1 MVLINY
7 ATKEIVAKVVYY
19 GPGLCGKTT
28 NLQHIYT
35 RLNPK
40 KRGKMI
46 SIATQADRTLF
57 FDFLP
62 VELGVVQG
70 FKVRFQL
77 YTVPGQVFYGATR
90 KLVLKGA
97 DAVVFVA
104 DSQADVLSK
113 NVESLEDLKH
123 NLMENGLDP
132 EAIPIVFQYNKRDLP
147 NVMDAALLDS
157 KVNYRQAPSFEASA
171 ITGMGVMETIKGVIT
186 LLIKDLK
193 RKHSMMDSGIKEL
206 PADMFEP
213 KREEA
218 PPETA
223 LELEMGSAIR
233 DEEHREAGEEK
244 EPESILDQVETITLA
259 DTLQAEVFFD
269 TVRAGR
275 EAEEAKEKA
284 QTAGQTGGIE
294 LSHASGE
301 FEVEHDM
308 DDSRELTPEEIT
320 DAADEGYL
328 GMDMT
333 APEMMEPEGI
343 VAAPIFDKPVLEP
356 VRESAPEPVREPVRE
371 PVKESAPE
379 PVREPVQEPVREPVR
394 KSVTE
399 IVSESSPAQGTNL
412 PAFDIIPLIERMTRL
427 EESVAELKNLFEG
440 RDQLM
445 LSVLEALR
453 DLKKN
458 FLDSNEKIEDALKD
472 LTEKVEPRKKKWF

>member
-35 RLNPK
+35 KLNPK

-90 KLVLKGA
+90 RLVLKGA

-113 NVESLEDLKH
+113 NVESLEDLKQ

-132 EAIPIVFQYNKRDLP
+132 LTIPIVFQYNKRDLP
-147 NVMDAALLDS
+147 NVLDAALLEG
-157 KVNYRQAPSFEASA
+157 KVNFRQAPFFEASA

-193 RKHSMMDSGIKEL
+193 RKHSLMDAGIKEL

-218 PPETA
+218 PPESEAA
-223 LELEMGSAIR
+223 LELQMGSAIR
-233 DEEHREAGEEK
+233 DEEPEEAGEEK
-244 EPESILDQVETITLA
+244 VPESILDQVETITLA

-275 EAEEAKEKA
+275 EAEEAEEKA
-284 QTAGQTGGIE
+284 RTAGQAGGID
-294 LSHASGE
+294 LSDATGE
-301 FEVEHDM
+301 FKVEFDM
-308 DDSRELTPEEIT
+308 EDTRQLTPEEIT
-320 DAADEGYL
+320 DAPEGGYL

-333 APEMMEPEGI
+333 APEMMEPEGV
-343 VAAPIFDKPVLEP
+343 VAAPVFDKSVRESAPGAVKESEPEAVSEPVAEP
-356 VRESAPEPVREPVRE
+356 VRESAPEPVREPMRA
-371 PVKESAPE
+371 PVPE
-379 PVREPVQEPVREPVR
+379 AAGENLPP
-394 KSVTE
+394 
-399 IVSESSPAQGTNL
+399 QGTNL
-412 PAFDIIPLIERMTRL
+412 PASDIIPLIERMARL
-427 EESVAELKNLFEG
+427 EEAVAELKDLFEG

-458 FLDSNEKIEDALKD
+458 FLDSNEIIEDALKG
-472 LTEKVEPRKKKWF
+472 LAEKVEPRKKKWFS

>member
-35 RLNPK
+35 KLNPK

-70 FKVRFQL
+70 FRVRFQL

-90 KLVLKGA
+90 RLVLKGA

-104 DSQADVLSK
+104 DSQADVLTK
-113 NVESLEDLKH
+113 NVESLEDLKQ

-132 EAIPIVFQYNKRDLP
+132 QTIPIVFQYNKRDLP
-147 NVMDAALLDS
+147 NVMDAALLDG
-157 KVNYRQAPSFEASA
+157 KVNFRQAPSFEASA

-193 RKHSMMDSGIKEL
+193 RKHSLMDSGIKEL
-206 PADMFEP
+206 PVDMFEP
-213 KREEA
+213 KRDDGLPA
-218 PPETA
+218 A
-223 LELEMGSAIR
+223 DLKLELEMGSGIR
-233 DEEHREAGEEK
+233 DEEPKEAGEEK
-244 EPESILDQVETITLA
+244 GPESILDQVETITLA

-269 TVRAGR
+269 SVREGR

-284 QTAGQTGGIE
+284 RTAGIE
-294 LSHASGE
+294 LSHASGD

-308 DDSRELTPEEIT
+308 DDSRELTPEEIS
-320 DAADEGYL
+320 DASDSGYL
-328 GMDMT
+328 GRDMT

-343 VAAPIFDKPVLEP
+343 VAAPIFDKPVREPAREP
-356 VRESAPEPVREPVRE
+356 VRESVPETVRENL
-371 PVKESAPE
+371 
-379 PVREPVQEPVREPVR
+379 
-394 KSVTE
+394 
-399 IVSESSPAQGTNL
+399 PAQGTNV
-412 PAFDIIPLIERMTRL
+412 PAFDIIPIIERMAKL
-427 EESVAELKNLFEG
+427 EESVAELKNLLEG

-445 LSVLEALR
+445 LSVLEAMR

-458 FLDSNEKIEDALKD
+458 FLDSNEKIEDALRD
-472 LTEKVEPRKKKWF
+472 LTDKAQPRKKKWF

>member
-7 ATKEIVAKVVYY
+7 ATKEIVAKIVYY

-35 RLNPK
+35 KLNPK

-113 NVESLEDLKH
+113 NVESIEDLKQ

-132 EAIPIVFQYNKRDLP
+132 QAIPIVFQYNKRDLP
-147 NVMDAALLDS
+147 NIIDAALLDG
-157 KVNYRQAPSFEASA
+157 KINFRQAPNYEASA
-171 ITGMGVMETIKGVIT
+171 LTGMGVMETFKGIIS
-186 LLIKDLK
+186 LLIQDLK
-193 RKHSMMDSGIKEL
+193 RKHTMMDAGIKEL

-213 KREEA
+213 KRDDGLPA
-218 PPETA
+218 A
-223 LELEMGSAIR
+223 DLKLELELGSGIR
-233 DEEHREAGEEK
+233 DEEPKEGEEEK
-244 EPESILDQVETITLA
+244 AAESILDQVETITLA

-269 TVRAGR
+269 TVREGR

-284 QTAGQTGGIE
+284 RTVGQAGIE
-294 LSHASGE
+294 LSHATGE
-301 FEVEHDM
+301 FKVEFDM
-308 DDSRELTPEEIT
+308 EDTRELTPEEIT
-320 DAADEGYL
+320 DAPDEGYL

-343 VAAPIFDKPVLEP
+343 VAAPIFDKPVRKPAPEP
-356 VRESAPEPVREPVRE
+356 VSEPAPEPVREP
-371 PVKESAPE
+371 APE
-379 PVREPVQEPVREPVR
+379 PVRENLP
-394 KSVTE
+394 K
-399 IVSESSPAQGTNL
+399 QGTNV
-412 PAFDIIPLIERMTRL
+412 PAFDIIPLIERMEKL
-427 EESVAELKNLFEG
+427 EEAVAELKNIFEG
-440 RDQLM
+440 RDRLM
-445 LSVLEALR
+445 LSVLESMR

-458 FLDSNEKIEDALKD
+458 FLDSSDKIEDALKNLMD
-472 LTEKVEPRKKKWF
+472 KVEPKKKKWF

>member
-35 RLNPK
+35 KLNPK

-70 FKVRFQL
+70 FRVRFQL

-90 KLVLKGA
+90 RLVLKGA

-113 NVESLEDLKH
+113 NVESLEDLKQ

-132 EAIPIVFQYNKRDLP
+132 QTIPLVFQYNKRDLP
-147 NVMDAALLDS
+147 NVMDAALLDG
-157 KVNYRQAPSFEASA
+157 KVNFRQAPSFEASA

-193 RKHSMMDSGIKEL
+193 RKHSLMDSGIKEL
-206 PADMFEP
+206 PVDMFEP
-213 KREEA
+213 KRDDGLPA
-218 PPETA
+218 A
-223 LELEMGSAIR
+223 DLKLELEMGSGIR
-233 DEEHREAGEEK
+233 DEEPKEAGEEK
-244 EPESILDQVETITLA
+244 GPESILDQVETITLA

-269 TVRAGR
+269 SVREGR

-284 QTAGQTGGIE
+284 QTAGIE
-294 LSHASGE
+294 LSHASGD

-308 DDSRELTPEEIT
+308 DDSRELTPEEISDT
-320 DAADEGYL
+320 SDAGYL

-343 VAAPIFDKPVLEP
+343 VAAPIFDKPVREPAREP
-356 VRESAPEPVREPVRE
+356 VPEPVREPVRE
-371 PVKESAPE
+371 PRSLCRRLCGRLCGKICLRRGQMSL
-379 PVREPVQEPVREPVR
+379 R
-394 KSVTE
+394 
-399 IVSESSPAQGTNL
+399 
-412 PAFDIIPLIERMTRL
+412 LI
-427 EESVAELKNLFEG
+427 
-440 RDQLM
+440 
-445 LSVLEALR
+445 
-453 DLKKN
+453 
-458 FLDSNEKIEDALKD
+458 
-472 LTEKVEPRKKKWF
+472 

>member
-35 RLNPK
+35 KLNPK

-104 DSQADVLSK
+104 DSQEDVLTK
-113 NVESLEDLKH
+113 NMESLEDLEL
-123 NLMENGLDP
+123 NLVENGLDP
-132 EAIPIVFQYNKRDLP
+132 QTIPIVFQYNKRDLP
-147 NVMDAALLDS
+147 NVLDTAS
-157 KVNYRQAPSFEASA
+157 LDGKVNYRQAPFFEASA

-193 RKHSMMDSGIKEL
+193 RKHSLMDASIKEL

-218 PPETA
+218 PPESAAA
-223 LELEMGSAIR
+223 LELQMGSAIR
-233 DEEHREAGEEK
+233 DEEPREGEEGK
-244 EPESILDQVETITLA
+244 APESILDQVETITLA

-275 EAEEAKEKA
+275 EAEEAEEKA
-284 QTAGQTGGIE
+284 RTAGQAGGIE
-294 LSHASGE
+294 LSQATGE
-301 FEVEHDM
+301 FKVEFDM
-308 DDSRELTPEEIT
+308 EDTRELTPEEIT
-320 DAADEGYL
+320 DVPDGGYL
-328 GMDMT
+328 GLDMT
-333 APEMMEPEGI
+333 APEMMEPEGV
-343 VAAPIFDKPVLEP
+343 VAAPIPDRPTNEP
-356 VRESAPEPVREPVRE
+356 APEAVSGPAPEPVREPVRE
-371 PVKESAPE
+371 PVPEPAPE
-379 PVREPVQEPVREPVR
+379 EAGKNLTAR
-394 KSVTE
+394 
-399 IVSESSPAQGTNL
+399 GTNL
-412 PAFDIIPLIERMTRL
+412 TASDIIPLIERLARL
-427 EESVAELKNLFEG
+427 EESVAELKGLFEG

-445 LSVLEALR
+445 LSVLEAMR

-458 FLDSNEKIEDALKD
+458 FLDSNEIIEDSLKG
-472 LTEKVEPRKKKWF
+472 LAEKVESRKKKWF

>member
-35 RLNPK
+35 KLNPK

-70 FKVRFQL
+70 FRVRFQL

-90 KLVLKGA
+90 RLVLKGA

-104 DSQADVLSK
+104 DSQADVLTK
-113 NVESLEDLKH
+113 NVESLEDLKQ

-132 EAIPIVFQYNKRDLP
+132 QTIPIVFQYNKRDLP
-147 NVMDAALLDS
+147 NVMDAALLDG
-157 KVNYRQAPSFEASA
+157 KVNFRQAPSFEASA

-193 RKHSMMDSGIKEL
+193 RKHSLMDSGIKEL
-206 PADMFEP
+206 PVDMFEP

-218 PPETA
+218 LPEVA
-223 LELEMGSAIR
+223 LELEMGSAVR
-233 DEEHREAGEEK
+233 DEEPKEAGEDK
-244 EPESILDQVETITLA
+244 GPESILDQVETITLA

-269 TVRAGR
+269 TVREGR

-284 QTAGQTGGIE
+284 QTAGQAAGIE
-294 LSHASGE
+294 LSHASGD

-308 DDSRELTPEEIT
+308 DDSRELTPEEISDT
-320 DAADEGYL
+320 SDAGYL

-343 VAAPIFDKPVLEP
+343 VAAPIFDKPVREP
-356 VRESAPEPVREPVRE
+356 VPEPVREPVRE
-371 PVKESAPE
+371 SAPE
-379 PVREPVQEPVREPVR
+379 SVRENL
-394 KSVTE
+394 
-399 IVSESSPAQGTNL
+399 PAQGTNV
-412 PAFDIIPLIERMTRL
+412 PSFDIIPIIERMAKL
-427 EESVAELKNLFEG
+427 EEAVAELKNLLEG

-445 LSVLEALR
+445 LSVLEAMR

-458 FLDSNEKIEDALKD
+458 FLDSNEKIEDALRD
-472 LTEKVEPRKKKWF
+472 LTDKAQPRKKKWF

>member
-35 RLNPK
+35 KLNPK

-70 FKVRFQL
+70 FRVRFQL

-90 KLVLKGA
+90 RLVLKGA

-113 NVESLEDLKH
+113 NVESLEDLKQ

-132 EAIPIVFQYNKRDLP
+132 QTIPIVFQYNKRDLP
-147 NVMDAALLDS
+147 NVMDTALLDG
-157 KVNYRQAPSFEASA
+157 KVNFRQAPFFEASA

-193 RKHSMMDSGIKEL
+193 RKHSLMDSGIKEL
-206 PADMFEP
+206 PVDMFEP
-213 KREEA
+213 KRDDGLPA
-218 PPETA
+218 A
-223 LELEMGSAIR
+223 DLKLELEMGSGIR
-233 DEEHREAGEEK
+233 DEEPKEAGEEK
-244 EPESILDQVETITLA
+244 GPESILDQVETITLA

-269 TVRAGR
+269 TVREGR

-284 QTAGQTGGIE
+284 RRRTAGIE
-294 LSHASGE
+294 LSHASGD

-308 DDSRELTPEEIT
+308 DDSRELTPEEISDT
-320 DAADEGYL
+320 SDAGYL

-343 VAAPIFDKPVLEP
+343 VAAPIFDKPVPEH
-356 VRESAPEPVREPVRE
+356 APEPVQR
-371 PVKESAPE
+371 
-379 PVREPVQEPVREPVR
+379 
-394 KSVTE
+394 T
-399 IVSESSPAQGTNL
+399 SPGT
-412 PAFDIIPLIERMTRL
+412 
-427 EESVAELKNLFEG
+427 S
-440 RDQLM
+440 
-445 LSVLEALR
+445 
-453 DLKKN
+453 
-458 FLDSNEKIEDALKD
+458 
-472 LTEKVEPRKKKWF
+472 

>member
-7 ATKEIVAKVVYY
+7 ATKEIVAKIVYY

-28 NLQHIYT
+28 NLQHVYT
-35 RLNPK
+35 KLNPK

-70 FKVRFQL
+70 FKIRFQL

-113 NVESLEDLKH
+113 NVESLDDLKH
-123 NLMENGLDP
+123 NLLENGLDP
-132 EAIPIVFQYNKRDLP
+132 QTIPIVFQYNKRDLP
-147 NVMDAALLDS
+147 NVMDAALLDG
-157 KVNYRQAPSFEASA
+157 KVNFRQAPNFEASA
-171 ITGMGVMETIKGVIT
+171 INGMGVMETLKGVIS

-193 RKHSMMDSGIKEL
+193 RKHSLMDASIKEL

-218 PPETA
+218 SPERV
-223 LELEMGSAIR
+223 LELEMGSAVR
-233 DEEHREAGEEK
+233 DEGPKEAGETE

-275 EAEEAKEKA
+275 EAEEAEEKA
-284 QTAGQTGGIE
+284 RTAGIE
-294 LSHASGE
+294 LSPATGE
-301 FEVEHDM
+301 FKVEFEMEDT
-308 DDSRELTPEEIT
+308 RELTPEEIT
-320 DAADEGYL
+320 DAPDGGYL

-333 APEMMEPEGI
+333 EPEMMEPEGI
-343 VAAPIFDKPVLEP
+343 VTAPIFDKPVREP
-356 VRESAPEPVREPVRE
+356 APEPVREQVRESAQEPAKPARE
-371 PVKESAPE
+371 PVPDPATESAPAAAAE
-379 PVREPVQEPVREPVR
+379 NLP
-394 KSVTE
+394 SH
-399 IVSESSPAQGTNL
+399 GTNV
-412 PAFDIIPLIERMTRL
+412 PAFDIIPLIERLAKL

-453 DLKKN
+453 DLKRN
-458 FLDSNEKIEDALKD
+458 TLDANERIEDALKD
-472 LTEKVEPRKKKWF
+472 LTDKVEPRKKKWF